1 MYIRSSLDSS
11 PPEQND
17 CHFADDIFKCNF
29 VIEKFYILIKISL
42 KLVPKGLADQIHWRI
57 YAALG
62 GDELTSFCTHNVGCA
77 FSHDLSPSNTISVPG
92 LGVRP
97 GTISDHGLGVRRNS
111 SSRRVGAVASKDFTR
126 FKKSVPLALTF
137 APTGNV
143 KVGASSRLKKQSMD
157 EPATSKDIDLQSL
170 NSCHAEF
177 FLKQNKIY
185 LHFQSAGKWCRWL
198 KYFCMKNKDLP
209 VLQSQYYCCRW
220 PGDARSQGIS
230 WHGIDFIFPEYSG
243 FSTKRVKTILP

>member
-1 MYIRSSLDSS
+1 MLETEISPSVQTGNFWSGPTTFYIFLTDLRTGNFSSWVLNTAKVICRWSSLIKYTMYIRSSLDSS

-29 VIEKFYILIKISL
+29 VIEKLYILIKISL

-62 GDELTSFCTHNVGCA
+62 GDELTSFCTHNVGCP

-126 FKKSVPLALTF
+126 FKNSVPLASTF

-170 NSCHAEF
+170 NSCHAEL
-177 FLKQNKIY
+177 FLKQHNIY
-185 LHFQSAGKWCRWL
+185 LHFQ
-198 KYFCMKNKDLP
+198 
-209 VLQSQYYCCRW
+209 
-220 PGDARSQGIS
+220 
-230 WHGIDFIFPEYSG
+230 
-243 FSTKRVKTILP
+243 